1 MNKDKEKLI
10 TVFSTGND
18 ALIALAKSILDDAGI
33 GYFAKN
39 EGVENLIGVGVLGTG
54 FNPVTGPIE
63 LQVLEE
69 DEAEARKLLENIS
82 EEEGTA
88 E

>member
-1 MNKDKEKLI
+1 MERNKEKLV
-10 TVFSTGND
+10 TVLATGNE
-18 ALIALAKSILDDAGI
+18 AIIALAKSILDEAEI

-39 EGVENLIGVGVLGTG
+39 EGVENLIGFGVIGTG

-69 DEAEARKLLENIS
+69 DEPEARILLENLS
-82 EEEGTA
+82 EEGSKE
-88 E
+88 